1 MYLSLAAL
9 LLLPSSVVAEVV
21 TTTIVA
27 GSSTP
32 TNSPSYTSDT
42 DFVNAVLNS
51 TNLFRDQHNA
61 TAVIWN
67 QTLADYA
74 AKYANNCQFQHSGG
88 PYGENLAE
96 GYANITSAI
105 DAWGDERALY
115 NFNDPGFSE
124 QTGHFT
130 QLVWKNTSSTGC
142 GRVFCNGK
150 NNVAGW
156 YLVCEYYPR
165 GNVGG
170 EYATE
175 VQSQIKGGTQQ
186 IQGGISA
193 ATRSRGQGM
202 AWMVLIVAAAIAS
215 L

>member
-1 MYLSLAAL
+1 M
-9 LLLPSSVVAEVV
+9 
-21 TTTIVA
+21 
-27 GSSTP
+27 
-32 TNSPSYTSDT
+32 
-42 DFVNAVLNS
+42 
-51 TNLFRDQHNA
+51 
-61 TAVIWN
+61 
-67 QTLADYA
+67 
-74 AKYANNCQFQHSGG
+74 
-88 PYGENLAE
+88 
-96 GYANITSAI
+96 
-105 DAWGDERALY
+105 
-115 NFNDPGFSE
+115 
-124 QTGHFT
+124 
-130 QLVWKNTSSTGC
+130 
-142 GRVFCNGK
+142 
-150 NNVAGW
+150 AGW